1 MSDRI
6 RQSNARSAADQIA
19 PRPGGSVMTYGLV
32 GIALAGLAMAA
43 FGKFYTIDLLAYPVL
58 VTGLMSFAF
67 ASGVGLRKARQI
79 RHHNAY
85 KAEYAQ
91 RSNH

>member
-6 RQSNARSAADQIA
+6 RQSNARSAAEQIA
-19 PRPGGSVMTYGLV
+19 PRPTGSVMTYGLV

-43 FGKFYTIDLLAYPVL
+43 FGQFYTVDILAYPL
-58 VTGLMSFAF
+58 LAIGLMSFACV
-67 ASGVGLRKARQI
+67 SGIGLRKARQI

-85 KAEYAQ
+85 KVEYAQ